1 MLSLY
6 VLSMKKSLNPNL
18 DSMDFVKISTYP
30 WMSRIRSL
38 WFLPTISATCWLLTE
53 HNNISVETEKDP
65 ATGGEV
71 LEDDH
76 STFRTKEKAPQTIA
90 VVYRGS
96 CLKVRAEALTNSVT

>member
-71 LEDDH
+71 LEDDLRH
-76 STFRTKEKAPQTIA
+76 YSTCDMLPPP
-90 VVYRGS
+90 
-96 CLKVRAEALTNSVT
+96 